1 MKNQNSWEVKEGI
14 TYANGQKTAFP
25 IDIDHKELPSIYLV
39 RDKDWNIYHVVVIP
53 YNMETIFHSDGS
65 LGETYLLYALY
76 DYLST
81 LDLESKVAAVD
92 YLQDTITVCE
102 IGLLQESSNYLNSI
116 YNQSP
121 LEEDDDYHDYDDYDD
136 FDSFEDILETNEI
149 ETLELELGLS
159 EI

>member
-25 IDIDHKELPSIYLV
+25 IDIDHKELPSNYLV
-39 RDKDWNIYHVVVIP
+39 RDKNWNIQHVVVIP
-53 YNMETIFHSDGS
+53 SNMVSIFHSYGS

-76 DYLST
+76 DYLTT
-81 LDLESKVAAVD
+81 LDVESKVAAVD

-102 IGLLQESSNYLNSI
+102 INLLQESSEYLNSI

-121 LEEDDDYHDYDDYDD
+121 FEKDNFDDDFDYDDD
-136 FDSFEDILETNEI
+136 FDSFEDVLEDTEI
-149 ETLELELGLS
+149 ETLELELGLL